1 MFMYYRIQY
10 SNELYHYGI
19 TGQKWGIR
27 RYQNEDGSL
36 TPEGKKRYGK
46 LVKYYEDAVN
56 KSRKVYQN
64 EKLGKIDKKIE
75 SDAKIATTKYGNE
88 LEKLSREE
96 IMHIDK
102 LLAEYADYK
111 GFSNRK
117 NRKNSN
123 SIKTKIQKKGY
134 KIASNYVTQKDASK
148 TRNRVFNELNKIEK
162 SGATISAKDIEA
174 IKSEIQKD
182 APSDKK
188 IDDILNKYK

>member
-1 MFMYYRIQY
+1 MYYAIRR
-10 SNELYHYGI
+10 SSELYHYGI
-19 TGQKWGIR
+19 MGQKWGIR

-46 LVKYYEDAVN
+46 LVKYYEDSVN

-64 EKLGKIDKKIE
+64 EKRGKIDKKTE
-75 SDAKIATTKYGNE
+75 NDAKIATNKYINE
-88 LEKLSREE
+88 LDNVGISSGEE
-96 IMHIDK
+96 ARMINQ
-102 LLAEYADYK
+102 LLAKYADYK
-111 GFSNRK
+111 GFS

-148 TRNRVFNELNKIEK
+148 TRNRVFNELNRIEK
-162 SGATISAKDIEA
+162 SGATISAKDIEI

-188 IDDILNKYK
+188 IDNILNKYK